1 MLRSV
6 EPREYAARI
15 LPALRMH
22 VDPVRAE
29 KELRYFKGAIR
40 NIGVTAPN
48 IRLVER
54 ELFAAVRGLWGP
66 DEAVELCEM
75 VLPERLFEPTAVA
88 LITLARF
95 AKRLGPDAF
104 DRCET
109 WLARD
114 YCDNWASTDTLCPHV
129 VGPIVDQY
137 AELLPRLVAWARDS
151 NPWLRRGAS
160 VSLVKPAGKGRH
172 LDAAYAVAERLLDER
187 DDLVQKG
194 AGWMLRECG
203 KADSARLEN
212 WLHRW
217 GPRVPRTTLRY
228 AIEKFPDRE
237 RRRLLTGTKGR

>member
-1 MLRSV
+1 MK
-6 EPREYAARI
+6 PKEYAARI
-15 LPALRMH
+15 LPALRVH
-22 VDPVRAE
+22 ADPVRAE
-29 KELRYFKGAIR
+29 RELRYFKGAIR

-54 ELFAAVRGLWGP
+54 ELFAAVRGRWGP
-66 DEAVELCEM
+66 DEAVELCEI
-75 VLPERLFEPTAVA
+75 VLPERLFEPTSVA

-104 DRCET
+104 DRCQA

-114 YCDNWASTDTLCPHV
+114 YCDNWASTDTLCPNV
-129 VGPIVDQY
+129 VGPIVDQHPT
-137 AELLPRLVAWARDS
+137 LLPRLVAWARDS

-160 VSLVKPAGKGRH
+160 VSLVKLAGKGKR
-172 LDAAYAVAERLLDER
+172 LDTAYAVAEQLLSER

-203 KADSARLEN
+203 KADTARLES
-212 WLHRW
+212 WLLQW
-217 GPRVPRTTLRY
+217 GPQVPRTTLRY

-237 RRRLLTGTKGR
+237 RRRLLTGTKDS